1 MFVFA
6 TKTAIGTKRFLSRS
20 GRLQEATAIMVA
32 STLIACVGCG
42 DSKEAVPPTSAP
54 DATAASPSAEARV
67 DALADVLL
75 RAKNGDIDA
84 AIERFVSSAPDNWIE
99 STALEDIRMSEAAF
113 AKLDRADKD
122 RFQQQFIDRVGE
134 IKGLTRAV
142 MDRAN
147 DARKKGDTATAERYL
162 EAVHRLG
169 RQLRDSDTVIVF
181 QQTGKALAEVKFSE

>member
-6 TKTAIGTKRFLSRS
+6 MTTAIEARRFLSRS
-20 GRLQEATAIMVA
+20 GGLHGATAIMVT

-54 DATAASPSAEARV
+54 DATAASPSTEARV
-67 DALADVLL
+67 DALADVFR
-75 RAKNGDIDA
+75 RAKTGDIDT

-99 STALEDIRMSEAAF
+99 STALEDTRISEAAF
-113 AKLDRADKD
+113 GKLDRAEKD

-134 IKGLTRAV
+134 IKALTRAV

-147 DARKKGDTATAERYL
+147 DARKNGDTATAERYL
-162 EAVHRLG
+162 EAVNRLG
-169 RQLRDSDTVIVF
+169 RQLRDSDTVTVF
-181 QQTGKALAEVKFSE
+181 QQTGKALAEVKLSE